1 MKLIH
6 HIARPAGSAWPT
18 RRGLAV
24 ALLILAASTAQAD
37 IVTLGPSPQALPN
50 CPANVLSLPGLC
62 LVETAAQVRDVV
74 ADYSKVRI
82 GRSGVGSLLID
93 SGANLIVNRTE
104 LAPGV
109 PSNPDVIV
117 GDDPGSAAS
126 LLVRNGGQLQITAP
140 ASANN
145 FLQLG
150 VGVFAAPVGHIGP
163 STVVNIFEGGR
174 ISVVKAGGGGVGIG
188 SAVAVGVAPGSNSLM
203 LLDGGI
209 NGFGNQALRARLD
222 TNGNL
227 SIGREG
233 TGSVDLFRFSDLT
246 ANLIYLAAV
255 GTEGRAQLNVG
266 VGSVLQASAIMAGIA
281 VSAAPPGYDT
291 NSPNHGTGVIST
303 RGDGVINA
311 AIVLGT
317 GGVLMG
323 TGTVGPSVLNYGGI
337 IRPGFSPGR
346 LTIDG
351 SYTDIG
357 GRIEIEIGPHGSDFL
372 DVLGA
377 LSLQGTAIEFR
388 FVDGFAPSAGFNVDF
403 LDADGGLSLVGL
415 QLSFSGLE
423 PGFLFALDIDLE
435 SGQLAFRAL
444 NDGVA
449 VPEPGMF
456 MLLGLAGLA
465 AVEATRRRRTA
476 AQTQ

>member
-18 RRGLAV
+18 RRGLAG
-24 ALLILAASTAQAD
+24 ALLIMAAGAAQAD

-50 CPANVLSLPGLC
+50 CPANVFSLPGLC

-74 ADYSKVRI
+74 GDYSKVRI
-82 GRSGVGSLLID
+82 GRGGVGSLLID
-93 SGANLIVNRTE
+93 SGASLVVNRTE
-104 LAPGV
+104 LAPGIA
-109 PSNPDVIV
+109 SSPDVIV
-117 GDDPGSAAS
+117 GDDVGSAAG
-126 LLVRNGGQLQITAP
+126 LVVRNGGQLHVAVP
-140 ASANN
+140 AANVN
-145 FLQLG
+145 NLGSG
-150 VGVFAAPVGHIGP
+150 VGVFAAPLGSTGP
-163 STVVNIFEGGR
+163 STFVNILEGGR
-174 ISVVKAGGGGVGIG
+174 INVDKVGGVGIG
-188 SAVAVGVAPGSNSLM
+188 SAIAVGLAPGSDSLV

-209 NGFGNQALRARLD
+209 NGFGNQALRARMD
-222 TNGNL
+222 TTGNL

-233 TGSVDLFRFSDLT
+233 TGNVNVFRYADVT
-246 ANLIYLAAV
+246 ANFIYLAAV
-255 GTEGRAQLNVG
+255 GTEGLAQLGVG
-266 VGSVLQASAIMAGIA
+266 VGSTVNAVQIMAGIA
-281 VSAAPPGYDT
+281 ASAGPTGYDIH
-291 NSPNHGTGVIST
+291 SPNHGKGVIFT
-303 RGDGVINA
+303 RDSGVING

-351 SYTDIG
+351 SYTDVG
-357 GRIEIEIGPHGSDFL
+357 GRIEIEIGPNGSDFL
-372 DVLGA
+372 DVLGD

-388 FVDGFAPSAGFNVDF
+388 FVDGFAPAAGFNVDF
-403 LDADGGLSLVGL
+403 LDADGALSLVGL

-423 PGFLFALDIDLE
+423 PGFLFALDIDTDT
-435 SGQLAFRAL
+435 GQLAFRAL

-465 AVEATRRRRTA
+465 AIWATRRRRMAT
-476 AQTQ
+476 QTQ